1 MQIISD
7 GSEENLKNLMA
18 MKKVLYFLVATREF
32 GEKHDKGVGVKVL
45 RIILRSDL
53 N

>member
-32 GEKHDKGVGVKVL
+32 GEKHDKGGVLSKG
-45 RIILRSDL
+45 RGI